1 MSCNSCYNGKHGF
14 EGGLVSPFFICGE
27 TMSLFE
33 LLEPTIAG
41 MGYELVDIEQSAPG
55 RLLRVFV
62 DKKEG
67 SITLDDCVAI
77 SNHLSQLLAVENI
90 DYNRLEVSSP
100 GLDRPLKKKAD
111 FVRYMGESARI
122 RLRIALQGQR
132 NFVGT
137 LVEVNDD
144 VLTLNTDGKLLQ
156 IELRNLEKARLIPK
170 L

>member
-1 MSCNSCYNGKHGF
+1 M
-14 EGGLVSPFFICGE
+14 
-27 TMSLFE
+27 
-33 LLEPTIAG
+33 
-41 MGYELVDIEQSAPG
+41 
-55 RLLRVFV
+55 
-62 DKKEG
+62 
-67 SITLDDCVAI
+67 
-77 SNHLSQLLAVENI
+77 SQLLAVENI

-144 VLTLNTDGKLLQ
+144 VLTLNADGKLLQ